1 MMTIDALNFLEVKKS
16 CAECSLAEICLP
28 APVPLAE
35 RARLDQLVKSRK
47 TLARGENLFAAGSAL
62 KAIYVVRSGA
72 LKSFIDDEDGNSQIL
87 GFHLAGEVVGF
98 DGLSDDRHRVHTSAL
113 DKTSLCEVPIE
124 RLMDLTAQIPSI
136 QRQLLRIASREI
148 GRDHDHMMIVGRQ
161 RAPARM
167 ALFLL
172 DISQR
177 SQGCEDDGADIRLLM
192 SRYDI
197 ANYLGLAVE
206 TVSRLFTRF
215 SEAGLISV
223 ERRVIRILNQR
234 SLLKISHG
242 ADELDLAA

>member
-1 MMTIDALNFLEVKKS
+1 MTIDALNFLEVKKS

-28 APVPLAE
+28 APVPLTE
-35 RARLDQLVKSRK
+35 RVRLDHLVKSRK
-47 TLARGENLFAAGSAL
+47 TLARGENLFAAASAL
-62 KAIYVVRSGA
+62 KAIYVVHSGA
-72 LKSFIDDEDGNSQIL
+72 IKSFIDDEDGNSQIL
-87 GFHLAGEVVGF
+87 GFHLAAEVVGF
-98 DGLSDDRHRVHTSAL
+98 DGLSDDRHRVHISAL
-113 DKTSLCEVPIE
+113 EKTSLCEVPIE

-161 RAPARM
+161 RTPARM

-177 SQGCEDDGADIRLLM
+177 FQGCEDDGADIRLLM

-197 ANYLGLAVE
+197 ANYLGLVVE

-215 SEAGLISV
+215 SEAGPNFS
-223 ERRVIRILNQR
+223 RTPRYPNPQPTRP
-234 SLLKISHG
+234 
-242 ADELDLAA
+242 A